1 MILKV
6 LGAEIGIS
14 TANSFSNTANL
25 VRVINT
31 GAAAV
36 CNVAYA
42 NGVVYAN
49 VTIGNTESIII
60 EKGLT
65 DLLAGSSTMKAVP
78 VAYRY

>member
-1 MILKV
+1 MILKL

-14 TANSFSNTANL
+14 SANDCNSSNL
-25 VRVINT
+25 IRIINT
-31 GAAAV
+31 GAAAS

-60 EKGLT
+60 EKTTT
-65 DLLAGSSTMKAVP
+65 DLLQGTSTMKAVP